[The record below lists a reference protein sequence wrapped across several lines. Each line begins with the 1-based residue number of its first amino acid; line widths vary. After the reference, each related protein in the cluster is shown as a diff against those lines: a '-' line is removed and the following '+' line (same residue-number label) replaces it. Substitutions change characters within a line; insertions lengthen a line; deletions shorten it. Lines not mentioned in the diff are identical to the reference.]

1 MLGHGIEWEQK
12 GIYEKHL
19 SLLDFEKQE
28 KAKEVAALEEHNATM
43 LEVNEKWLGQLE
55 NIGKDIFLAQESREE
70 SDKLEEQT
78 KKKVS
83 QYEKKMTEIA
93 PIVKDMERFAEKY
106 SADSE
111 EVLLEVGTLETGKS
125 QQSH

>member
-12 GIYEKHL
+12 GVYEKHL